1 MAACHTLPEP
11 ACRRGFVAL
20 DVKGNV
26 FAISK
31 WTGLKTKEVK
41 AKLGAPEALP
51 SVDDTHAM
59 IRSKVSEQMR
69 GFISQT
75 KARHTDEAKPLIYE
89 KADLVAQHRDERRKL
104 AQGQRARWLDETKAR
119 NDRLNKGLRG
129 LFDRFSGKAKST
141 RQHNEAETL
150 AAFKRDQA
158 QKHSLIEAQM
168 RERKALQKRMIQLR
182 DKQKQERSLLARDI
196 AASLNRTS
204 RFQAEIEQRT
214 QTRNRP
220 RPFGLS
226 RGHRG
231 MTRLVIHFDNLC
243 QVRLY

>member
-1 MAACHTLPEP
+1 
-11 ACRRGFVAL
+11 
-20 DVKGNV
+20 
-26 FAISK
+26 
-31 WTGLKTKEVK
+31 
-41 AKLGAPEALP
+41 
-51 SVDDTHAM
+51 

-69 GFISQT
+69 GFIAQT
-75 KARHTDEAKPLIYE
+75 KARHKDEAKPLIAE
-89 KADLVAQHRDERRKL
+89 KADLIAQHREERRKL
-104 AQGQRARWLDETKAR
+104 AEGQKSRWRDETKAR
-119 NDRLNKGLRG
+119 NDRLNTGLRG

-141 RQHNEAETL
+141 RQTNEAEAL

-158 QKHSLIEAQM
+158 QKQALIEAQM

-226 RGHRG
+226 RGP
-231 MTRLVIHFDNLC
+231 
-243 QVRLY
+243 